1 MSIGEFTLEFRG
13 EYLEGLDQ
21 QTVLRRLRNVFG
33 LGEDGLDGLLA
44 RPVTVL
50 RERLPADEAERYR
63 AALHSLGIRLHV
75 VPGPAPAG
83 AAAVEDETAAE
94 TVAAPRAATR
104 VRTTMAQT
112 MPFEFGGQGGEFF
125 RIWIVNIL
133 LTILTLGIYSAWA
146 KVRTNR
152 YFYGNTRLDDSPF
165 QYLADPVTILKGRL
179 IAAAALLLWVF
190 AEFISPWLPIVLV
203 AIFVPL
209 LPWVVVRAMAF
220 ATRNSAYRNVRFG
233 FSGTYGGAFK
243 TFILWPVLGVLT
255 LGTLMPYSLY
265 RQQRYLVENVSYGT
279 ESMAFSARVRDYYWM
294 SLKAIGLL
302 VGGIVAAAAL
312 GGLLAPLLTG
322 VGMIVVYLL
331 VFAFWQV
338 YTVNL
343 RFNNTT
349 LSRVR
354 FDACYRTGSYAWLV
368 VTNLLG
374 MALTLGLFYPWARVR
389 TARYAAEHIAA
400 VSEMSL
406 GDFVAGEQG
415 RVGSTGQEI
424 GDLFN
429 VELGI

>member
-1 MSIGEFTLEFRG
+1 MSSGEFTLEFRG

-21 QTVLRRLRNVFG
+21 DTVLRRLRNVFG
-33 LGEDGLDGLLA
+33 LREDGVEGLLA

-50 RERLPADEAERYR
+50 RERLSADEAERYR
-63 AALHSLGIRLHV
+63 SALHSLGIRLHV
-75 VPGPAPAG
+75 VPVAAPGAV
-83 AAAVEDETAAE
+83 AAAGGEKVAETA
-94 TVAAPRAATR
+94 AAPRAATR

-112 MPFEFGGQGGEFF
+112 LPFEFGGQGGEFF

-152 YFYGNTRLDDSPF
+152 YFYGNTRLEDSPF
-165 QYLADPVTILKGRL
+165 QYLADPLTILKGRL

-190 AEFISPWLPIVLV
+190 AEFISAWLPIVLV

-220 ATRNSAYRNVRFG
+220 VTRNSAYRNVRFG
-233 FSGTYGGAFK
+233 FHGSYGGAFK
-243 TFILWPVLGVLT
+243 TFILWPALGVLT
-255 LGTLMPYSLY
+255 VGALMPYSLY
-265 RQQRYLVENVSYGT
+265 RQQRYLVENTSYGA

-294 SLKAIGLL
+294 AFKAFGLL
-302 VGGIVAAAAL
+302 VGGVAAAAAL
-312 GGLLAPLLTG
+312 GALMAPLLTVAG
-322 VGMIVVYLL
+322 IMVVYLL

-343 RFNNTT
+343 RLNNTT

-368 VTNLLG
+368 LTNLLG

-406 GDFVAGEQG
+406 DDFVAGEQR

-429 VELGI
+429 VELGV

>member
-1 MSIGEFTLEFRG
+1 MSSGEFTLEFRG

-21 QTVLRRLRNVFG
+21 DTVLRRLRNVFG
-33 LGEDGLDGLLA
+33 LREDGVEGLLA

-50 RERLPADEAERYR
+50 RERLSADEAERYR
-63 AALHSLGIRLHV
+63 SALHSLGIQLHV
-75 VPGPAPAG
+75 VPVAAPGAG
-83 AAAVEDETAAE
+83 GE
-94 TVAAPRAATR
+94 TVAETATAPRAATR
-104 VRTTMAQT
+104 VRTAMAHT
-112 MPFEFGGQGGEFF
+112 LPFQFGGRGGEFF

-152 YFYGNTRLDDSPF
+152 YFYGNTRLEDSPF
-165 QYLADPVTILKGRL
+165 QYLADPLIILKGRL

-220 ATRNSAYRNVRFG
+220 VTRNSAYRNVRFG
-233 FSGTYGGAFK
+233 FHGSYGGAFK

-255 LGTLMPYSLY
+255 LGALMPYSLY
-265 RQQRYLVENVSYGT
+265 RQQRYLVENTSYGT

-294 SLKAIGLL
+294 ALKAFGLL
-302 VGGIVAAAAL
+302 VGGVVAAVAL
-312 GGLLAPLLTG
+312 GTVLAQPLML
-322 VGMIVVYLL
+322 VGMIAVYLT
-331 VFAFWQV
+331 VFAYWQV

-368 VTNLLG
+368 LTNLLG

-406 GDFVAGEQG
+406 DDFVAGEQR

-429 VELGI
+429 VELGV